1 MITSEA
7 DLLRRLMCL
16 IFIGVLGFTLAAC
29 GAARGD
35 GAVAPAASLS
45 EETRAEHLV
54 AVEPSA
60 QAKSPCA
67 LPTIV
72 APTPPALIP
81 GYTELD
87 PATGLHVTG
96 KMPEIDFAAWRL
108 RISGQVERPLELT
121 YDEIRCLP
129 RMKESL
135 PLVCPGFFEDFS
147 TWAGAPIRDVL
158 ALAGIKPG
166 ARSVEFVSA
175 DGYSVNMPLERALEP
190 ANFLAYEWQDQ
201 PLPRLHGFPLR
212 VVIPDGGGSQWVKW
226 LVEVRVR

>member
-1 MITSEA
+1 MTISKT

-16 IFIGVLGFTLAAC
+16 IFIGVIGFTLIAC
-29 GAARGD
+29 GAARGEVV
-35 GAVAPAASLS
+35 GLPTTSPLGEARPEHVA
-45 EETRAEHLV
+45 
-54 AVEPSA
+54 AVES
-60 QAKSPCA
+60 KSPCV
-67 LPTIV
+67 LPPIV
-72 APTPPALIP
+72 VPTPPAVIP

-96 KMPEIDFAAWRL
+96 TMPDIDFVAWRL

-129 RMKESL
+129 RVQESL

-147 TWAGAPIRDVL
+147 TWAGAPIKDVL
-158 ALAGIKPG
+158 ALAGVKPG